1 MSNKPKIPVGTGD
14 ILGIVHLLSLA
25 TDVVGFKEWLVAQRG
40 SEETAQVLRGYVFGL
55 GTLLRLLH
63 MAIEF
68 DFSLKLTEDFTYTRA
83 RFYGAPIAEVP
94 NSCQKAILLR
104 NINKASRQLLGT
116 KSWSQMEPNAKEFT
130 EAVLAPFQKLSLVSK
145 LRLPEITP
153 DHATALNFIAQWH
166 MHLFLHD
173 TRRGYPHGYRQPM
186 LNDNLSSERLAEVFE
201 GYKLTV
207 QYLWF
212 KLLGDGF
219 IHSIT
224 AEIHKAPDWKRFD
237 EYYRP
242 VQHELIDPKE
252 KLTGL
257 YGGFNTLLVVRA
269 GAKRVITE
277 LLEPKVKEQPLS
289 LEKELQREFLWYD
302 IELVDASS
310 TIFNGVMAFVSVLN
324 GVIVFRERFGNPD
337 LVLVMRIK
345 HPAGGTIRGRP
356 KLDYSYGVLMEGR
369 GSFGIGDYSGWL
381 LFYDCCGDYS
391 GFAGSQYAMAEK
403 EIMQHLKQKT
413 IEVHEITVEK
423 DEFLKLMQAKLLST
437 TKDVMQEAI
446 QTRSNLRSVENRL
459 GASCGLLVEL
469 LGMRHYYRTSPGSAR
484 IEWSYERLG
493 QEIDLIVGT
502 DEFMTFVE
510 CKKPG
515 ISDPVDQ
522 VKKLRDKVNV
532 LLGSE
537 EFEKEWRISS
547 QTKKVFVFATWERPQ
562 PDVFTKL
569 QSRGVDVIILS
580 SESEKAGIGQKA
592 RDHLKLAL
600 DIEKSKPTLTRDEFF
615 GPLSI

>member
-1 MSNKPKIPVGTGD
+1 
-14 ILGIVHLLSLA
+14 LGIIHILNLA
-25 TDVVGFKEWLVAQRG
+25 TDTAGFKKWLVTQRG
-40 SEETAQVLRGYVFGL
+40 TGATAQIFKGYVFGL
-55 GTLLRLLH
+55 GTLIRLLH
-63 MAIEF
+63 MAIDF
-68 DFSLKLTEDFTYTRA
+68 DFSLKLTEDFTFSRA
-83 RFYGAPIAEVP
+83 RFYGTPIVEVP

-104 NINKASRQLLGT
+104 NINKASRQLLRT
-116 KSWSQMEPNAKEFT
+116 KSWAQMEQNAKEFS
-130 EAVLAPFQKLSLVSK
+130 EVVLTPFQRLSSVSK
-145 LRLPEITP
+145 LRFPKITP
-153 DHATALNFIAQWH
+153 DYETAVNFIAQWH

-186 LNDNLSSERLAEVFE
+186 LNDKLTSERLAEVFE

-212 KLLGDGF
+212 KILGDAF
-219 IHSIT
+219 VHSVAADIHNASG
-224 AEIHKAPDWKRFD
+224 WKRFD

-257 YGGFNTLLVVRA
+257 YGGFNTLLVARP
-269 GAKRVITE
+269 GAKRVISK

-289 LEKELQREFLWYD
+289 LERELQRRFLWYD
-302 IELVDASS
+302 VELVDASS
-310 TIFNGVMAFVSVLN
+310 AIFNGVIAFISVLN
-324 GVIVFRERFGNPD
+324 GAVVFRQRIGNSD
-337 LVLVMRIK
+337 RVLVMRIK

-356 KLDYSYGVLMEGR
+356 KFDYSYGILMEGR
-369 GSFGIGDYSGWL
+369 GSFGISDYSGWL
-381 LFYDCCGDYS
+381 LFFDCCGDYS
-391 GFAGSQYAMAEK
+391 GFAGSQYAMAET
-403 EIMQHLKQKT
+403 EIMQHRKQKT

-423 DEFLKLMQAKLLST
+423 DKFLKLMQAKLLSA

-459 GASCGLLVEL
+459 GAACGLLLEL
-469 LGMRHYYRTSPGSAR
+469 LGMRHYYRTSSGPIR

-493 QEIDLIVGT
+493 QEIDLIAGNDDSV
-502 DEFMTFVE
+502 TFVE

-515 ISDPVDQ
+515 ISDPVEQ
-522 VKKLRDKVNV
+522 VKKLREKVSA

-537 EFEKEWRISS
+537 EFEKEWRITS
-547 QTKKVFVFATWERPQ
+547 QTKKMLVFATWERPQ
-562 PDVFTKL
+562 PDVFAKL
-569 QSRGVDVIILS
+569 QSQGVDIIILS

-600 DIEKSKPTLTRDEFF
+600 DIEKSKPKFTQDRFF